1 MSVSADT
8 LRAPLQDKRA
18 LLGPLGWLLSGILAL
33 LAGIGAAFVATHMT
47 SSSGA
52 QPLIL
57 LALFVVPLLALA
69 ILINPLIAVL
79 VVLATFPI
87 GSVAQGVGP
96 LRIQAVEAAV
106 FVAALVVILRRL
118 ATGRIPLPFAAP
130 LGWAVALFLWTL
142 ISVYH
147 AIDHTLAIKVL
158 FSLLGGIVGATV
170 VLAACRDMRDL
181 RILLGGFVTAGVA
194 IGLITFSETRGLGSV
209 STEFGGAEI
218 VSGRL
223 QGAFDSPN
231 QLGSLCALMVPVCTG
246 LVFGM
251 RTVRGRVLAGF
262 AVLIL
267 LTTLMLSLSR
277 GAWVGAGV
285 ALLFMLIKLREAR
298 RLLIVLAVPLIV
310 VGFFVWSLTG
320 TKTDVKV
327 VGERAR
333 AITVLSPYDDRRVIY
348 REAYREIRENPL
360 LGVGPGG
367 FPVASTRVVSES
379 ATLSYA
385 HAHNL
390 YLNWAAEVGLP
401 SVIIILGFA
410 FNLAL
415 SANTASRGARVRGD
429 PQDRAIVIGLSAALI
444 SVLVQGFF
452 DYVIPNPVV
461 WAALWIVI
469 GSLLVARREALKTL
483 DPDRFAGR
491 LSD

>member
-1 MSVSADT
+1 MSVSSDT
-8 LRAPLQDKRA
+8 LHIPLERRRAFLA
-18 LLGPLGWLLSGILAL
+18 SAGWTATAVLAL
-33 LAGIGAAFVATHMT
+33 GAGFLAAFAATHIGKG
-47 SSSGA
+47 GA

-57 LALFVVPLLALA
+57 LALFVAPLLALA
-69 ILINPLIAVL
+69 IIVNPLIAIL
-79 VVLATFPI
+79 VVIATFPV
-87 GSVAQGVGP
+87 GSVAQSVGP
-96 LRIQAVEAAV
+96 LRIQAVEVAV
-106 FVAALVVILRRL
+106 FVAALVVVLRRL
-118 ATGRIPLPFAAP
+118 AVGRIPLPFAAP
-130 LGWAVALFLWTL
+130 LGWAVALFMWTL
-142 ISVYH
+142 FSVYS
-147 AIDHTLAIKVL
+147 AIDHTLALKVL
-158 FSLLGGIVGATV
+158 FSLLGGIVCATV
-170 VLAACRDMRDL
+170 VLAGCRDMRDL
-181 RILLGGFVTAGVA
+181 RILLAGFVTAGVA
-194 IGLITFSETRGLGSV
+194 IGLITFSETKGLSSV

-231 QLGSLCALMVPVCTG
+231 QLGALCALMVPVCTG
-246 LVFGM
+246 LVFGA
-251 RTVRGRVLAGF
+251 RTVRWRVLAGF
-262 AVLIL
+262 AVVL
-267 LTTLMLSLSR
+267 LLATLMLSLSR

-298 RLLIVLAVPLIV
+298 RLLLVLAIPLV
-310 VGFFVWSLTG
+310 VIGFFVWSLTP

-348 REAYREIRENPL
+348 REAYREIRENPV

-401 SVIIILGFA
+401 SLVIILCFA
-410 FNLAL
+410 LTLAF
-415 SANTASRGARVRGD
+415 SARTASRGARVRGD
-429 PQDRAIVIGLSAALI
+429 PRDRAIIIGISAALLT
-444 SVLVQGFF
+444 VLVQGFF

-461 WAALWIVI
+461 YTAFWTLVGA
-469 GSLLVARREALKTL
+469 LLVCRREALRTF
-483 DPDRFAGR
+483 DPERFATR